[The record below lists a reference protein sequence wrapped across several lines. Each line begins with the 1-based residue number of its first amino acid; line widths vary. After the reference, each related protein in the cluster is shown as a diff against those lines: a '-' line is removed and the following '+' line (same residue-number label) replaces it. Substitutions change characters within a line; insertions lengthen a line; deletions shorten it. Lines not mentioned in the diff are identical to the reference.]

1 MARIEQRIC
10 DRCFRKDEGLEDHGW
25 STLEVGDVDFDV
37 CRSCSLSL
45 ASWIAAGV
53 PQVDVNDAA
62 SQSTAPQPMLVH
74 PARRHPVVEVTRVDG
89 PPRG

>member
-25 STLEVGDVDFDV
+25 STLEVSDGDFDL
-37 CRSCSLSL
+37 CRGCSQSL
-45 ASWIAAGV
+45 VYWIGAGL
-53 PQVDVNDAA
+53 PDSPTFA
-62 SQSTAPQPMLVH
+62 SQTTAPQPMLEH
-74 PARRHPVVEVTRVDG
+74 PTRRHPVVEVTRVDG